1 MVEARK
7 LISIEKDLAEDLFTS
22 KIHIIE
28 RRINDILL
36 RWGESSIDSFF
47 TNIIRDNS
55 KNAEKDCHEMERLVK
70 LYSRLKKL
78 LRELNLNSQI
88 VM

>member
-7 LISIEKDLAEDLFTS
+7 LISIEKELAEDLFTS

-47 TNIIRDNS
+47 TNINRYDS
-55 KNAEKDCHEMERLVK
+55 KIAEKDSHEMERLVK